1 MMVSPF
7 AQFVTMKVCIVL
19 FVLLRKS
26 FLMRK
31 SFPFTPAIFKVVIM
45 KSASTLPLAIRNKL
59 PVAIPDGDISCREQS
74 FYEVFDK
81 EAQDFFARR
90 VVSRFRRS
98 SEIVLEG
105 QVKLDV

>member
-1 MMVSPF
+1 
-7 AQFVTMKVCIVL
+7 
-19 FVLLRKS
+19 
-26 FLMRK
+26 
-31 SFPFTPAIFKVVIM
+31 M

-81 EAQDFFARR
+81 EAQDIFAHR

-105 QVKLDV
+105 QVKFDV

>member
-1 MMVSPF
+1 MMALPF

-19 FVLLRKS
+19 FVLLLKS
-26 FLMRK
+26 FLMRV
-31 SFPFTPAIFKVVIM
+31 SFPFTPAIFKMEIM

-59 PVAIPDGDISCREQS
+59 PVAIPDGDVSCRAHS
-74 FYEVFDK
+74 FYEICDM
-81 EAQDFFARR
+81 EAQDIFSRR

-98 SEIVLEG
+98 SKIVLLG